1 MAFSL
6 LLVAGAHSY
15 PLLLLAFFLSFPA
28 SGAFVTLS
36 QATLMDLNPGR
47 EPHMMARWTVAG
59 TLGNLIGPLLLA
71 GGFSLALGWR
81 WAYVF
86 LALFGIALTLL
97 CMLKAFPAHLA
108 SNNHSA
114 SPARLLSNLREAA
127 RNPGMLRW
135 IGLLQAS
142 DLMMDVFTGFLALYL
157 TDLAGATP
165 AQASLI
171 LGAAMLADLGSDLVL
186 IPLLERIPGRSL
198 VRASAGLTAGLY
210 ILWLLVPGLAAKVV
224 LLLLIRFF
232 TLGWYQILQ
241 GEAYASLPG
250 KSATVAAVDSLAGFA
265 GSLVIWTLGLLAD
278 RFSLG
283 AAMWLLLIGPVSLW
297 LFVPRRKLA

>member
-1 MAFSL
+1 
-6 LLVAGAHSY
+6 
-15 PLLLLAFFLSFPA
+15 
-28 SGAFVTLS
+28 
-36 QATLMDLNPGR
+36 
-47 EPHMMARWTVAG
+47 
-59 TLGNLIGPLLLA
+59 
-71 GGFSLALGWR
+71 
-81 WAYVF
+81 
-86 LALFGIALTLL
+86 
-97 CMLKAFPAHLA
+97 
-108 SNNHSA
+108 
-114 SPARLLSNLREAA
+114 
-127 RNPGMLRW
+127 
-135 IGLLQAS
+135 
-142 DLMMDVFTGFLALYL
+142 
-157 TDLAGATP
+157 
-165 AQASLI
+165 
-171 LGAAMLADLGSDLVL
+171 MLADLGSDLVL
-186 IPLLERIPGRSL
+186 ISLLERIPGRSL

>member
-1 MAFSL
+1 
-6 LLVAGAHSY
+6 
-15 PLLLLAFFLSFPA
+15 
-28 SGAFVTLS
+28 
-36 QATLMDLNPGR
+36 
-47 EPHMMARWTVAG
+47 
-59 TLGNLIGPLLLA
+59 
-71 GGFSLALGWR
+71 
-81 WAYVF
+81 
-86 LALFGIALTLL
+86 
-97 CMLKAFPAHLA
+97 
-108 SNNHSA
+108 
-114 SPARLLSNLREAA
+114 
-127 RNPGMLRW
+127 
-135 IGLLQAS
+135 
-142 DLMMDVFTGFLALYL
+142 MMDVFTGFLALYL

-283 AAMWLLLIGPVSLW
+283 TAMWLLLIGPVSLW